1 MADRRRRRRYCR
13 HTGARPRPR
22 YLLRIKTERTH
33 GRRQVP
39 LCPIKQQQ
47 LWQAELTFICFFF
60 QIGLSPKNY
69 SGYPKKEFVICEILA
84 H

>member
-47 LWQAELTFICFFF
+47 LWQAELTFICFFSSDRP
-60 QIGLSPKNY
+60 I
-69 SGYPKKEFVICEILA
+69 PKKLFWISEKRICDM
-84 H
+84 